1 MKIRKK
7 NRANYIYFDLPFQL
21 DQYGRKTT
29 ERVDCLV
36 YSFAIVD
43 LMSKEV
49 TVHRNVMGKCV
60 VAKGYD
66 SVIFYI
72 GEPSRINT
80 LLISLKKLY
89 LHVNQYF
96 GKDNMLGYISERE
109 FKLQFEDSFKRFFK
123 PLCFHAMS
131 FVKDADIAKDI
142 VHDVF
147 LTTWAQRR
155 KIDFTQPML
164 PYYLSLT
171 RNRSLNYLDHLKV
184 RARHEENESYKNLLY
199 AETDY
204 SEHEE

>member
-89 LHVNQYF
+89 LHVNQYS

-184 RARHEENESYKNLLY
+184 RARHE
-199 AETDY
+199 
-204 SEHEE
+204 

>member
-72 GEPSRINT
+72 TKSDQPGVLSVMEEINHST
-80 LLISLKKLY
+80 
-89 LHVNQYF
+89 H
-96 GKDNMLGYISERE
+96 
-109 FKLQFEDSFKRFFK
+109 
-123 PLCFHAMS
+123 LCFWNMKVPYHD
-131 FVKDADIAKDI
+131 FGEIRKHTDA
-142 VHDVF
+142 VF
-147 LTTWAQRR
+147 YGMFQQKA
-155 KIDFTQPML
+155 
-164 PYYLSLT
+164 
-171 RNRSLNYLDHLKV
+171 
-184 RARHEENESYKNLLY
+184 
-199 AETDY
+199 
-204 SEHEE
+204 

>member
-66 SVIFYI
+66 
-72 GEPSRINT
+72 
-80 LLISLKKLY
+80 
-89 LHVNQYF
+89 
-96 GKDNMLGYISERE
+96 
-109 FKLQFEDSFKRFFK
+109 
-123 PLCFHAMS
+123 
-131 FVKDADIAKDI
+131 
-142 VHDVF
+142 DVF

-204 SEHEE
+204 SEHEELIRQIMNRINQLPDRCGEVMRLCFIECKKYKEIAEILGVSVNTVKTHISLGLKILRKEFPASLLFAFFSLRRLR